1 MEHVLASPVAAPA
14 AARRR
19 GLLLWVGVSAGSVL
33 GGMLAG
39 PAAVGLVRPSGAAVT
54 FADLLVGLCAVV
66 ALVALGGLWL
76 AASDVA
82 WTVLRPAR
90 LRPRLRARRVGPVR
104 AGLLALCG
112 VTAFAA
118 PVSASAGTPEPA
130 PPPAVLDTG
139 VDADADALAGLP
151 LPERPVD
158 GPAPARCRTVQV
170 RPGDTLWAI
179 AARALGPEASAADV
193 TAYWRRIHACNA
205 PVIGPDPDRIL
216 PGQVLHLP

>member
-1 MEHVLASPVAAPA
+1 MEHVLASPVAAC
-14 AARRR
+14 RR
-19 GLLLWVGVSAGSVL
+19 GLLLWVGVTAGAVL

-39 PAAVGLVRPSGAAVT
+39 PAAVALVRPSGAAVT
-54 FADLLVGLCAVV
+54 FTDLLVGCCAVV

-90 LRPRLRARRVGPVR
+90 LRTRLRARRVGPVR

-118 PVSASAGTPEPA
+118 PVSAGTPEPA
-130 PPPAVLDTG
+130 PPPAALD
-139 VDADADALAGLP
+139 VDADALAGLP

-158 GPAPARCRTVQV
+158 GPAPARSRTVQV

-179 AARALGPEASAADV
+179 AVRALGPEASAADV
-193 TAYWRRIHACNA
+193 TAYWRRIHARNA

-216 PGQVLHLP
+216 PGQVVHLP

>member
-14 AARRR
+14 TARRR
-19 GLLLWVGVSAGSVL
+19 GLLLWVGVTAGVVL

-39 PAAVGLVRPSGAAVT
+39 PAAVALVRPSGAAVT
-54 FADLLVGLCAVV
+54 FTDLLVGCCAVV

-90 LRPRLRARRVGPVR
+90 LRTRLRARRVGPVR

-118 PVSASAGTPEPA
+118 PVSAGTPEPA
-130 PPPAVLDTG
+130 PPPAVLDTD

-158 GPAPARCRTVQV
+158 GPAPARSRTVQV

-179 AARALGPEASAADV
+179 AVRALGPEASAADV
-193 TAYWRRIHACNA
+193 TAYWRRIHARNA
-205 PVIGPDPDRIL
+205 PVIGPAPDRIL